1 MKRKTLLVLSVILGL
16 FPMFTD
22 AQIVINEIMQSN
34 IDCIMDDMNEFPDSW
49 VELYNNSS
57 QSVNLSNFKIG
68 LTDDSGKAWRL
79 PSKTLNSHSYALV
92 YCDKEG
98 SGFHTDFRLESSKDG
113 ELYLYKGDAV
123 IDKLTGI
130 DKQPAP
136 NISYGRKT
144 DGSEEWGYQH
154 TPTPT
159 AARHV
164 KGFWETPFSVLKAGQ
179 QQARKP

>member
-98 SGFHTDFRLESSKDG
+98 SGFHTDFRQGWRIVS
-113 ELYLYKGDAV
+113 
-123 IDKLTGI
+123 I
-130 DKQPAP
+130 
-136 NISYGRKT
+136 
-144 DGSEEWGYQH
+144 
-154 TPTPT
+154 
-159 AARHV
+159 
-164 KGFWETPFSVLKAGQ
+164 
-179 QQARKP
+179 